1 MMSNKKEVQRL
12 PVIDTELHRT
22 FKSTCAILGITLK
35 EGAEEAIKDFL
46 AKKKVKL
53 PQVEK

>member
-1 MMSNKKEVQRL
+1 MSNKKEVQRL